1 MLLTRMSL
9 VVVTLV
15 SLPLRKGW
23 KADSSGS
30 AFLRT
35 GRISGSV
42 WQTIEFALLV
52 AYWVRNLENSESVA
66 REGWTEMITSE
77 DRYATRAT
85 SQGS

>member
-9 VVVTLV
+9 EVVTLV
-15 SLPLRKGW
+15 SLPSRRGW
-23 KADSSGS
+23 KAERKGS

-35 GRISGSV
+35 GRISGRV

-77 DRYATRAT
+77 ERYAMRAT
-85 SQGS
+85 AF